1 MSARGSCPPQEVST
15 GQGGRRGDVVGGLL
29 STEEGVNRLRS
40 CRALTPREVWRGAAK
55 GGVVRPRSWTA
66 LAPWEVWRGAAGG
79 GVVSPRSWKALG
91 PREVWRCGTKGDVDR
106 LRLWTAL
113 APWEVRKG
121 GIEGGIVKPRSWTA
135 LAPQEVWRSVQSQG
149 TADCWVNKNSLRSML
164 SSKNLQ
170 RLYESD
176 PRGQIQQF

>member
-1 MSARGSCPPQEVST
+1 MWWGETLGSQHTGGGSDLGGRGSCPLREVST

-66 LAPWEVWRGAAGG
+66 LAPWEVWRCGAKG
-79 GVVSPRSWKALG
+79 GV
-91 PREVWRCGTKGDVDR
+91 DR
-106 LRLWTAL
+106 PRLWTAL
-113 APWEVRKG
+113 APREVWKG
-121 GIEGGIVKPRSWTA
+121 GTEGGMVKPRSWTA

-149 TADCWVNKNSLRSML
+149 TADCWVNKNSLRSMF

-176 PRGQIQQF
+176 PRGQIRAY

>member
-1 MSARGSCPPQEVST
+1 MWWTGVWWGETLGGQHTGGGSDLSGRGSCPPQEVST
-15 GQGGRRGDVVGGLL
+15 GQGGRWGDVVGGLL

-40 CRALTPREVWRGAAK
+40 WRALTPREVWRGAAK

-66 LAPWEVWRGAAGG
+66 LAPWEVWRCGAKG
-79 GVVSPRSWKALG
+79 GV
-91 PREVWRCGTKGDVDR
+91 DR
-106 LRLWTAL
+106 PRLWTAL

-176 PRGQIQQF
+176 PRGQIRAY